1 MSNSNNGSRNAVVPL
16 GEKRLYLGMD
26 FGTSGARFAIIDK
39 EGAVH
44 AEGKR
49 EYPCIMVNL
58 SCLIYRSSSLHMH
71 IFTYFWC
78 LFPLHAIDWW

>member
-49 EYPCIMVNL
+49 EYPCIMKGGRKSVLGRVMENDTFCVATRH
-58 SCLIYRSSSLHMH
+58 SN
-71 IFTYFWC
+71 
-78 LFPLHAIDWW
+78 